1 MDAQAQTMALD
12 PVLRSQKAAAGQAIN
27 GGLGLPLARKLVELH
42 GGQFELESQPGA
54 GTTVALRLPRTAP
67 SA

>member
-1 MDAQAQTMALD
+1 MGVQAQTMALD
-12 PVLRSQKAAAGQAIN
+12 PVLRGQKVAGN

-54 GTTVALRLPRTAP
+54 GTTVALRLPRAAAP
-67 SA
+67 A